1 MTVSRR
7 TCLQAG
13 VAAAAG
19 AWLGAS
25 PSLALAS
32 KAFPTRAI
40 KLVVAFPAGGPT
52 DLTMR
57 QLAENASKILDQPII
72 VENRPGASGS
82 LPAAQLQSTVAD
94 GYTIAQLPMSVM
106 RLPFTTGL
114 KWNPVDDLSYI
125 LNVTGYAFCMVAST
139 QSGLK
144 NWQEVVAW
152 AKANP
157 GKLTIGNTGTYTSP
171 HVTSA
176 IIAQQLGLDVV
187 HVPYKGSAELMR
199 ATMAGEVMVGA
210 DTSAVIPYVDQ
221 GRMVALNVWTEKR
234 LPTLPNTPTLIELGL
249 PTTQY
254 SPFGLVGPKGI
265 PADVLTRLHDAFKQA
280 MEMDSYQAMLQRFE
294 MLPIYMNSQSYRQ
307 FAVESTAKEKAALAK
322 LGPMAGA

>member
-1 MTVSRR
+1 MVLTRR
-7 TCLQAG
+7 SMLQAG
-13 VAAAAG
+13 AASAAG
-19 AWLGAS
+19 AWMGAGAS
-25 PSLALAS
+25 LAHAS
-32 KAFPTRAI
+32 KTFPSRAI

-57 QLAENASKILDQPII
+57 QLADNAAKVLGQPIV
-72 VENRPGASGS
+72 VENRPGAAGS
-82 LPAAQLQSTVAD
+82 LPATQLQNTVAD

-114 KWNPVDDLSYI
+114 KWNPVEDLSYI
-125 LNVTGYAFCMVAST
+125 INVTGYAFCMVAST

-144 NWQEVVAW
+144 SWQDVVAW

-157 GKLTIGNTGTYTSP
+157 GKLTLGNTGTYTSP

-187 HVPYKGSAELMR
+187 HVPYKGSSELMR
-199 ATMAGEVMVGA
+199 ATMAGEVMVAA

-254 SPFGLVGPKGI
+254 SPFGLVGPKGMH
-265 PADVLTRLHDAFKQA
+265 ADVQAALHAAFKQA

-294 MLPIYMNSQSYRQ
+294 MLPIYMNSADYKK
-307 FAVESTAKEKAALAK
+307 FAAESTIKEKAVLAK
-322 LGPMAGA
+322 LGPQA

>member
-1 MTVSRR
+1 MVLTRR
-7 TCLQAG
+7 SMLQAG
-13 VAAAAG
+13 AATAAG
-19 AWLGAS
+19 AWMGTGAS
-25 PSLALAS
+25 LAHAS
-32 KAFPTRAI
+32 KTFPNRAI

-57 QLAENASKILDQPII
+57 QLAENAAKVLGQPIV
-72 VENRPGASGS
+72 VENRPGAAGS
-82 LPAAQLQSTVAD
+82 LPATQLQNTVAD

-114 KWNPVDDLSYI
+114 TWNPVEDLSYI
-125 LNVTGYAFCMVAST
+125 INVTGYAFCMVAST

-152 AKANP
+152 AKAHP
-157 GKLTIGNTGTYTSP
+157 GKLTLGNTGTYTSP

-199 ATMAGEVMVGA
+199 ATMAGEVMVAA

-254 SPFGLVGPKGI
+254 SPFGLVGPKGM
-265 PADVLTRLHDAFKQA
+265 PADVQATLHKAFKEA
-280 MEMDSYQAMLQRFE
+280 MEMESYQAMLQRFE
-294 MLPIYMNSQSYRQ
+294 MLPIYMNSADYKK
-307 FAVESTAKEKAALAK
+307 FAAESTVKEKAVLAK
-322 LGPMAGA
+322 LGPQA

>member
-1 MTVSRR
+1 MVLTRR
-7 TCLQAG
+7 SLVQAG
-13 VAAAAG
+13 AATAMGAYIGAG
-19 AWLGAS
+19 A
-25 PSLALAS
+25 SLAHAN
-32 KAFPTRAI
+32 KRFPNRAI

-57 QLAENASKILDQPII
+57 QLAENAAKVLGQPIV
-72 VENRPGASGS
+72 VENRPGAAGS
-82 LPAAQLQSTVAD
+82 LPATQLQNTVAD

-114 KWNPVDDLSYI
+114 KWNPVEDLSYI
-125 LNVTGYAFCMVAST
+125 INVTGYAFCMVAST

-152 AKANP
+152 AKAHP
-157 GKLTIGNTGTYTSP
+157 GKLTLGNTGTYTSP

-199 ATMAGEVMVGA
+199 ATMAGEVMVAA

-234 LPTLPNTPTLIELGL
+234 LPTLPHTPTLIELGL

-254 SPFGLVGPKGI
+254 SPFGLVGPKGM
-265 PADVLTRLHDAFKQA
+265 PADVQATLHKAFKEA
-280 MEMDSYQAMLQRFE
+280 MEMESYQAMLQRFE
-294 MLPIYMNSQSYRQ
+294 MLPIYMNSADYKK
-307 FAVESTAKEKAALAK
+307 FAAESTVKEKAVLAK
-322 LGPMAGA
+322 LDPQA

>member
-1 MTVSRR
+1 MAISRR
-7 TCLQAG
+7 NMLH
-13 VAAAAG
+13 AG
-19 AWLGAS
+19 ATAVAGTWLGSA
-25 PSLALAS
+25 ATGAYAS
-32 KAFPTRAI
+32 KPFPSRAI
-40 KLVVAFPAGGPT
+40 KLMVAFPAGGPT

-57 QLAENASKILDQPII
+57 QLAENAAKILGQPIV
-72 VENRPGASGS
+72 VENRPGAAGS
-82 LPAAQLQSTVAD
+82 LPAAQLQNTPAD

-114 KWNPVDDLSYI
+114 KWNPVEDLTYLI
-125 LNVTGYAFCMVAST
+125 NVTGYAFCMVAST
-139 QSGLK
+139 KSGLK
-144 NWQEVVAW
+144 NWQDVVAW

-157 GKLTIGNTGTYTSP
+157 GKLTLGNTGTYTSP

-199 ATMAGEVMVGA
+199 ATMAGEVMVAA

-221 GRMVALNVWTEKR
+221 GKMVALNVWTAKR

-254 SPFGLVGPKGI
+254 SPFGLVGPKNM
-265 PADVLTRLHDAFKQA
+265 PADVQKRLHDAFKQA
-280 MEMDSYQAMLQRFE
+280 MEMESYQAMLQRFE
-294 MLPIYMNSQSYRQ
+294 MLPIYMNSADYKK
-307 FAVESTAKEKAALAK
+307 FAAESSTKEKAVLAK
-322 LGPMAGA
+322 LGPQQ

>member
-1 MTVSRR
+1 MAMNRR
-7 TCLQAG
+7 ACLQGAVAG
-13 VAAAAG
+13 VVGAALTPMAAW
-19 AWLGAS
+19 AQS
-25 PSLALAS
+25 S
-32 KAFPTRAI
+32 KTFPTRAI

-57 QLAENASKILDQPII
+57 QLADNASKVLGQPII

-94 GYTIAQLPMSVM
+94 GYTLAQLPMSVM

-114 KWNPVDDLSYI
+114 KWDPIEDLSYVI
-125 LNVTGYAFCMVAST
+125 NVTGYAFCMVAST
-139 QSGLK
+139 SSGLK
-144 NWQEVVAW
+144 SWDEVVAW

-157 GKLTIGNTGTYTSP
+157 GRLTLGNTGTYTSP

-199 ATMAGEVMVGA
+199 ATMAGEVMVAA

-254 SPFGLVGPKGI
+254 SPFGLVGPKGM
-265 PADVLTRLHDAFKQA
+265 PADVQARLHDAFKQA
-280 MEMDSYQAMLQRFE
+280 MEMASYQEMLQRFE
-294 MLPIYMNSQSYRQ
+294 MMPIYMNSDSYKQ
-307 FAVESTAKEKAALAK
+307 FAQTSTATEKAALAK
-322 LGPMAGA
+322 LGNLSG

>member
-1 MTVSRR
+1 M
-7 TCLQAG
+7 G
-13 VAAAAG
+13 AG
-19 AWLGAS
+19 A
-25 PSLALAS
+25 SLAHAS
-32 KAFPTRAI
+32 KTFPSRAI

-57 QLAENASKILDQPII
+57 QLADNAAKVLGQPIV
-72 VENRPGASGS
+72 VENRPGAAGS
-82 LPAAQLQSTVAD
+82 LPAGQLQNTAAD

-106 RLPFTTGL
+106 RLPYTTGL
-114 KWNPVDDLSYI
+114 KWNPVEDLSYI
-125 LNVTGYAFCMVAST
+125 INVTGYAFCMVAST

-144 NWQEVVAW
+144 SWQDVVAW

-157 GKLTIGNTGTYTSP
+157 GKLTLGNTGTYTSP

-187 HVPYKGSAELMR
+187 HVPYKGSSELMR
-199 ATMAGEVMVGA
+199 ATMAGEVMVAA

-254 SPFGLVGPKGI
+254 SPFGLVGPKGM
-265 PADVLTRLHDAFKQA
+265 PADVQAALHNAFKQA
-280 MEMDSYQAMLQRFE
+280 MEMESYQAMLQRFE
-294 MLPIYMNSQSYRQ
+294 MLPIYMNSADYKKFS
-307 FAVESTAKEKAALAK
+307 AESSLKEKAVLAK
-322 LGPMAGA
+322 LGPQA

>member
-1 MTVSRR
+1 MTISRR
-7 TCLQAG
+7 TYLQAG
-13 VAAAAG
+13 LAAAAG
-19 AWLGAS
+19 ALVGM
-25 PSLALAS
+25 PSTALAN
-32 KAFPTRAI
+32 KDFPQRAI

-52 DLTMR
+52 DITMR
-57 QLAENASKILDQPII
+57 QLAENASKILGQPII

-82 LPAAQLQSTVAD
+82 LPASQLQSTAAD

-114 KWNPVDDLSYI
+114 KWNPVEDLSYI
-125 LNVTGYAFCMVAST
+125 INVTGYAFCMVASK

-157 GKLTIGNTGTYTSP
+157 GKLTIGNTGTFTSP

-176 IIAQQLGLDVV
+176 IIAEQLGLDVV

-210 DTSAVIPYVDQ
+210 DTSAVIPYVDE
-221 GRMVALNVWTEKR
+221 GRLVPLNVWTEKR
-234 LPTLPNTPTLIELGL
+234 LATLPDTPTLIELGL

-254 SPFGLVGPKGI
+254 SPFGLVGPKGM
-265 PADVLTRLHDAFKQA
+265 PAELVARLHDAFKQA
-280 MEMDSYQAMLQRFE
+280 MEMESYQTMLQRFE
-294 MLPIYMNSQSYRQ
+294 MLPIYMNSADYRK
-307 FAVESTAKEKAALAK
+307 FAVESTATEKAALAK
-322 LGPMAGA
+322 LGTIAGS

>member
-1 MTVSRR
+1 MSISRR

-13 VAAAAG
+13 VSAVAG
-19 AWLGAS
+19 AWMAGA
-25 PSLALAS
+25 PALAQS
-32 KAFPTRAI
+32 GKAFPTRAI

-57 QLAENASKILDQPII
+57 QLAENASKIMGQPVI
-72 VENRPGASGS
+72 VENRPGAAGS
-82 LPAAQLQSTVAD
+82 LPASQLQSTPAD

-144 NWQEVVAW
+144 SWQDVVAW

-171 HVTSA
+171 HITSA

-234 LPTLPNTPTLIELGL
+234 LPTLPNTPTLLELGL

-254 SPFGLVGPKGI
+254 SPFGLVGPKGM
-265 PADVLTRLHDAFKQA
+265 PAEIQTRLHDVFKQA

-294 MLPIYMNSQSYRQ
+294 MLPIYMDSKAYRQ
-307 FAVESTAKEKAALAK
+307 FAIESTAKEKAVLAK
-322 LGPMAGA
+322 LGPQPG

>member
-1 MTVSRR
+1 MVLTRR
-7 TCLQAG
+7 SMLR
-13 VAAAAG
+13 AG
-19 AWLGAS
+19 AASAMGAYIGAGAS
-25 PSLALAS
+25 LAHAN
-32 KAFPTRAI
+32 KRFPNRAI

-57 QLAENASKILDQPII
+57 QLAENAAKVLGQPIV
-72 VENRPGASGS
+72 VENRPGAAGS
-82 LPAAQLQSTVAD
+82 LPATQLQNTVAD

-114 KWNPVDDLSYI
+114 KWNPVEDLSYI
-125 LNVTGYAFCMVAST
+125 INVTGYAFCMVAST

-152 AKANP
+152 AKAHP
-157 GKLTIGNTGTYTSP
+157 GKLTLGNTGTYTSP

-199 ATMAGEVMVGA
+199 ATMAGEVMVAA

-254 SPFGLVGPKGI
+254 SPFGLVGPKGM
-265 PADVLTRLHDAFKQA
+265 PADVQATLHKAFKEA
-280 MEMDSYQAMLQRFE
+280 MEMESYQAMLQRFE
-294 MLPIYMNSQSYRQ
+294 MLPIYMNSADYKK
-307 FAVESTAKEKAALAK
+307 FAAESTVKEKAVLAK
-322 LGPMAGA
+322 LGPQA

>member
-1 MTVSRR
+1 MTISRR
-7 TCLQAG
+7 ACLQLGLAS
-13 VAAAAG
+13 AAG
-19 AWLGAS
+19 ACLPHLPAAAQS
-25 PSLALAS
+25 S
-32 KAFPTRAI
+32 KSFPQRAI
-40 KLVVAFPAGGPT
+40 KLVVAFPACGPT
-52 DLTMR
+52 DITMR
-57 QLAENASKILDQPII
+57 QLAENASKILGQPII

-82 LPAAQLQSTVAD
+82 LPAAQLQSTAAD

-114 KWNPVDDLSYI
+114 KWDPVEDLSYI
-125 LNVTGYAFCMVAST
+125 INVTGYAFCMVASK

-144 NWQEVVAW
+144 SWQDVVAW

-210 DTSAVIPYVDQ
+210 DTSAVIPYVDE

-234 LPTLPNTPTLIELGL
+234 LAALPNTPTLIELGL

-254 SPFGLVGPKGI
+254 SPFGLVGPKGM
-265 PADVLTRLHDAFKQA
+265 PAEVIARLHEAFKQA
-280 MEMDSYQAMLQRFE
+280 MEMESYQAMLQRFE
-294 MLPIYMNSQSYRQ
+294 MLPIYMNSQDYRQ
-307 FAVESTAKEKAALAK
+307 FAIDSTAKEKAALAK
-322 LGPMAGA
+322 LGPVAG

>member
-1 MTVSRR
+1 MVLTRR
-7 TCLQAG
+7 SLVQAG
-13 VAAAAG
+13 AATAMGAYIGAG
-19 AWLGAS
+19 A
-25 PSLALAS
+25 SLAHAN
-32 KAFPTRAI
+32 KRFPNRAI

-57 QLAENASKILDQPII
+57 QLAENAAKVLGQPIV
-72 VENRPGASGS
+72 VENRPGAAGS
-82 LPAAQLQSTVAD
+82 LPATQLQNTVAD

-114 KWNPVDDLSYI
+114 KWNPVEDLSYI
-125 LNVTGYAFCMVAST
+125 INVTGYAFCMVAST

-152 AKANP
+152 AKAHP
-157 GKLTIGNTGTYTSP
+157 GKLTLGNTGTYTSP

-199 ATMAGEVMVGA
+199 ATMAGEVMVAA

-254 SPFGLVGPKGI
+254 SPFGLVGPKGM
-265 PADVLTRLHDAFKQA
+265 PADVQATLHKAFKEA
-280 MEMDSYQAMLQRFE
+280 MEMESYQAMLQRFE
-294 MLPIYMNSQSYRQ
+294 MLPIYMNSADYKK
-307 FAVESTAKEKAALAK
+307 FAAESTVKEKTVLAK
-322 LGPMAGA
+322 LGPQA

>member
-1 MTVSRR
+1 MALSRR
-7 TCLQAG
+7 SCLHATLAG
-13 VAAAAG
+13 VAGAAMAPLPG
-19 AWLGAS
+19 
-25 PSLALAS
+25 LAQS
-32 KAFPTRAI
+32 GKGFPQRAI

-57 QLAENASKILDQPII
+57 QLAENASKILGQPII

-82 LPAAQLQSTVAD
+82 LPSAQLQSTLAD
-94 GYTIAQLPMSVM
+94 GYTVAQLPMSVL

-114 KWNPVDDLSYI
+114 KWNPVEDLSYLI
-125 LNVTGYAFCMVAST
+125 NVTGYAFCMVAST
-139 QSGLK
+139 ASGFK

-157 GKLTIGNTGTYTSP
+157 GRLTVGNTGTYTSP

-199 ATMAGEVMVGA
+199 ATMGGEVMVAA

-234 LPTLPNTPTLIELGL
+234 LPTLPHTPTLIELGL

-254 SPFGLVGPKGI
+254 SPFGLVGPKGM
-265 PADVLTRLHDAFKQA
+265 PADVQAKLHDAFKQA

-294 MLPIYMNSQSYRQ
+294 MLPIYMNSAHYQQ
-307 FAVESTAKEKAALAK
+307 FAKDMTAKEQAALAK
-322 LGPMAGA
+322 LGKLSG

>member
-1 MTVSRR
+1 M
-7 TCLQAG
+7 G
-13 VAAAAG
+13 AG
-19 AWLGAS
+19 A
-25 PSLALAS
+25 SLAHAS
-32 KAFPTRAI
+32 KTFPSRAI

-57 QLAENASKILDQPII
+57 QLADNAAKVLGQPIV
-72 VENRPGASGS
+72 VENRPGAAGS
-82 LPAAQLQSTVAD
+82 LPATQLQNTAAD

-114 KWNPVDDLSYI
+114 KWNPVEDLSYI
-125 LNVTGYAFCMVAST
+125 INVTGYAFCMVAST

-144 NWQEVVAW
+144 SWQDVVAW

-157 GKLTIGNTGTYTSP
+157 GKLTLGNTGTYTSP

-187 HVPYKGSAELMR
+187 HVPYKGSSELMR
-199 ATMAGEVMVGA
+199 ATMAGEVMVAA

-254 SPFGLVGPKGI
+254 SPFGLVGPKGM
-265 PADVLTRLHDAFKQA
+265 PADVQAALHTAFKQA

-294 MLPIYMNSQSYRQ
+294 MLPIYMNSADYKK
-307 FAVESTAKEKAALAK
+307 FAADSTVKEKAVLAK
-322 LGPMAGA
+322 LGPQA

>member
-1 MTVSRR
+1 MTMRRR

-13 VAAAAG
+13 LAAMAG
-19 AWLGAS
+19 TLAGM
-25 PSLALAS
+25 PALAWADDS
-32 KAFPTRAI
+32 FPRRAI

-52 DLTMR
+52 DITMR
-57 QLAENASKILDQPII
+57 QLAENASKILGQPII

-82 LPAAQLQSTVAD
+82 LPASQLQSTPAD

-114 KWNPVDDLSYI
+114 KWNPVEDLSYI

-144 NWQEVVAW
+144 SWDDVVAW

-176 IIAQQLGLDVV
+176 IIAQAGGLQGGRRYQRRDSLCGRRA
-187 HVPYKGSAELMR
+187 HGGAERLDR
-199 ATMAGEVMVGA
+199 KAPAHLAQYPHADGAG
-210 DTSAVIPYVDQ
+210 
-221 GRMVALNVWTEKR
+221 
-234 LPTLPNTPTLIELGL
+234 
-249 PTTQY
+249 
-254 SPFGLVGPKGI
+254 
-265 PADVLTRLHDAFKQA
+265 PAYDPV
-280 MEMDSYQAMLQRFE
+280 
-294 MLPIYMNSQSYRQ
+294 
-307 FAVESTAKEKAALAK
+307 FAVWPGRPQGHVCQRAGQAA
-322 LGPMAGA
+322 

>member
-1 MTVSRR
+1 MTRR
-7 TCLQAG
+7 SLVQAG
-13 VAAAAG
+13 AATAMGAYIGAG
-19 AWLGAS
+19 A
-25 PSLALAS
+25 SLAHAN
-32 KAFPTRAI
+32 KRFPNRAI

-57 QLAENASKILDQPII
+57 QLAENAAKVLGQPIV
-72 VENRPGASGS
+72 VENRPGAAGS
-82 LPAAQLQSTVAD
+82 LPATQLQNTVAD

-114 KWNPVDDLSYI
+114 KWNPVEDLSYI
-125 LNVTGYAFCMVAST
+125 INVTGYAFCMVAST

-152 AKANP
+152 AKAHP
-157 GKLTIGNTGTYTSP
+157 GKLTLGNTGTYTSP

-199 ATMAGEVMVGA
+199 ATMAGEVMVAA

-254 SPFGLVGPKGI
+254 SPFGLVGPKGM
-265 PADVLTRLHDAFKQA
+265 PADVQATLHKAFKEA
-280 MEMDSYQAMLQRFE
+280 MEMESYQAMLQRFE
-294 MLPIYMNSQSYRQ
+294 MLPIYMNSADYKK
-307 FAVESTAKEKAALAK
+307 FAAESTVKEKAVLAK
-322 LGPMAGA
+322 LGPQA

>member
-1 MTVSRR
+1 MVLTRR
-7 TCLQAG
+7 SMLQAG
-13 VAAAAG
+13 AATAAG
-19 AWLGAS
+19 AYMGVGAS
-25 PSLALAS
+25 LAHANKTFPS
-32 KAFPTRAI
+32 RAI

-57 QLAENASKILDQPII
+57 QLADNAAKVLGQPIV
-72 VENRPGASGS
+72 VENRPGAAGS
-82 LPAAQLQSTVAD
+82 LPAGQLQNTAAD

-114 KWNPVDDLSYI
+114 KWNPVEDLSYI
-125 LNVTGYAFCMVAST
+125 INVTGYAFCMVAST

-144 NWQEVVAW
+144 SWQDVVAW

-157 GKLTIGNTGTYTSP
+157 GKLTLGNTGTYTSP

-187 HVPYKGSAELMR
+187 HVPYKGSSELMR
-199 ATMAGEVMVGA
+199 ATMAGEVMVAA

-234 LPTLPNTPTLIELGL
+234 LPTLPNIPTLIELGL

-254 SPFGLVGPKGI
+254 SPFGLVGPKGM
-265 PADVLTRLHDAFKQA
+265 PADVQTALHNAFKQA
-280 MEMDSYQAMLQRFE
+280 MEMESYQAMLQRFE
-294 MLPIYMNSQSYRQ
+294 MLPIYMNSADYKK
-307 FAVESTAKEKAALAK
+307 FAAESSVKEKAVLAK
-322 LGPMAGA
+322 LGPQA

>member
-1 MTVSRR
+1 MTMHRR
-7 TCLQAG
+7 TCLQAVVASVTG
-13 VAAAAG
+13 AALAPVAA
-19 AWLGAS
+19 
-25 PSLALAS
+25 LAQS
-32 KAFPTRAI
+32 GKFPQRPI

-57 QLAENASKILDQPII
+57 QLAENASKILGQPII

-82 LPAAQLQSTVAD
+82 LPASQLQTTPAD
-94 GYTIAQLPMSVM
+94 GYTVAQLPMSVM
-106 RLPFTTGL
+106 RLPFTSGL
-114 KWNPVDDLSYI
+114 KWNPVEDLTYI

-139 QSGLK
+139 SSGFK
-144 NWQEVVAW
+144 NWADVVAW

-157 GKLTIGNTGTYTSP
+157 GRLTIGNTGTYTSP

-176 IIAQQLGLDVV
+176 MIAQQLGLDVV

-199 ATMAGEVMVGA
+199 ATMAGEVMVAA

-254 SPFGLVGPKGI
+254 SPFGLVGPKGM
-265 PADVLTRLHDAFKQA
+265 PADVQARLHDAFKQA

-294 MLPIYMNSQSYRQ
+294 MLPIYMNSSNYKQ
-307 FAVESTAKEKAALAK
+307 FAKDSTEKERAALAK
-322 LGPMAGA
+322 LGKISG

>member
-1 MTVSRR
+1 MAISRR
-7 TCLQAG
+7 GVLQAG
-13 VAAAAG
+13 AAAAAG
-19 AWLGAS
+19 VWMGAGAG
-25 PSLALAS
+25 LAMAQ
-32 KAFPTRAI
+32 KAFPSRAI
-40 KLVVAFPAGGPT
+40 KMMVAFPAGGPT

-57 QLAENASKILDQPII
+57 QLAENAAKILGQPVVI
-72 VENRPGASGS
+72 ENKPGAAGS
-82 LPAAQLQSTVAD
+82 LPATLLQNTPAD

-114 KWNPVDDLSYI
+114 KWDPVEDLSYLI
-125 LNVTGYAFCMVAST
+125 NVTGYAFCMVASP

-144 NWQEVVAW
+144 SWQDVVAW

-157 GKLTIGNTGTYTSP
+157 GKLTLGNTGTYTSP

-176 IIAQQLGLDVV
+176 IIAQQLGLNVV

-199 ATMAGEVMVGA
+199 ATMAGEVMVAA
-210 DTSAVIPYVDQ
+210 DTSAVIPYVEQ
-221 GRMVALNVWTEKR
+221 GKMVALNVWTEKR

-254 SPFGLVGPKGI
+254 SPFGLVGPKKM
-265 PADVLTRLHDAFKQA
+265 PADVQKRLHDAFKQA

-294 MLPIYMNSQSYRQ
+294 MLPIYMNSADYKK
-307 FAVESTAKEKAALAK
+307 FAIESTAKEKAALAQ
-322 LGPMAGA
+322 LG

>member
-1 MTVSRR
+1 MVLTRR
-7 TCLQAG
+7 SLVQAG
-13 VAAAAG
+13 AATAMGAYIGAG
-19 AWLGAS
+19 A
-25 PSLALAS
+25 SLAHAN
-32 KAFPTRAI
+32 KRFPNRAI

-57 QLAENASKILDQPII
+57 QLAENAAKVLGQPIV
-72 VENRPGASGS
+72 VENRPGAAGS
-82 LPAAQLQSTVAD
+82 LPATQLQNTVAD

-114 KWNPVDDLSYI
+114 KWNPVEDLSYI
-125 LNVTGYAFCMVAST
+125 INVTGYAFCMVAST

-152 AKANP
+152 AKAHP
-157 GKLTIGNTGTYTSP
+157 GKLTLGNTGTYTSP

-187 HVPYKGSAELMR
+187 HVPYKGSAEQMR
-199 ATMAGEVMVGA
+199 ATMAGEVMVAA

-254 SPFGLVGPKGI
+254 SPFGLVGPKGM
-265 PADVLTRLHDAFKQA
+265 PADVQATLHKAFKEA
-280 MEMDSYQAMLQRFE
+280 MEMESYQAMLQRFE
-294 MLPIYMNSQSYRQ
+294 MLPIYMNSADYKK
-307 FAVESTAKEKAALAK
+307 FAAESTVKEKAVLAK
-322 LGPMAGA
+322 LGPQA

>member
-1 MTVSRR
+1 MVLTRR
-7 TCLQAG
+7 SLVQAG
-13 VAAAAG
+13 AATTMGAYIGAG
-19 AWLGAS
+19 A
-25 PSLALAS
+25 SLAHAN
-32 KAFPTRAI
+32 KRFPNRAI

-57 QLAENASKILDQPII
+57 QLAENAAKVLGQPIV
-72 VENRPGASGS
+72 VENRPGAAGS
-82 LPAAQLQSTVAD
+82 LPAAQLQNTVAD

-114 KWNPVDDLSYI
+114 KWNPVEDLSYI
-125 LNVTGYAFCMVAST
+125 INVTGYAFCMVAST

-152 AKANP
+152 AKAHP
-157 GKLTIGNTGTYTSP
+157 GKLTLGNTGTYTSP

-199 ATMAGEVMVGA
+199 ATMAGEVMVAA

-221 GRMVALNVWTEKR
+221 GRMVALNVWTESAC
-234 LPTLPNTPTLIELGL
+234 PPCP
-249 PTTQY
+249 
-254 SPFGLVGPKGI
+254 I
-265 PADVLTRLHDAFKQA
+265 P
-280 MEMDSYQAMLQRFE
+280 
-294 MLPIYMNSQSYRQ
+294 P
-307 FAVESTAKEKAALAK
+307 
-322 LGPMAGA
+322 P

>member
-1 MTVSRR
+1 MTRR
-7 TCLQAG
+7 SLVQAG
-13 VAAAAG
+13 AATAMGAYIGAG
-19 AWLGAS
+19 A
-25 PSLALAS
+25 SLAHAN
-32 KAFPTRAI
+32 KRFPNRAI

-57 QLAENASKILDQPII
+57 QLAENAAKVLGQPIV
-72 VENRPGASGS
+72 VENRPGAAGS
-82 LPAAQLQSTVAD
+82 LPATQLQNTVAD
-94 GYTIAQLPMSVM
+94 GYTVAQLPMSVM

-114 KWNPVDDLSYI
+114 KWNPVEDLSYI
-125 LNVTGYAFCMVAST
+125 INVTGYAFCMVAST

-152 AKANP
+152 AKAHP
-157 GKLTIGNTGTYTSP
+157 GKLTLGNTGTYTSP

-199 ATMAGEVMVGA
+199 ATMAGEVMVAA

-254 SPFGLVGPKGI
+254 SPFGLVGPKGM
-265 PADVLTRLHDAFKQA
+265 PADVQATLHKAFKEA
-280 MEMDSYQAMLQRFE
+280 MEMESYQAMLQRFE
-294 MLPIYMNSQSYRQ
+294 MLPIYMNSADYKK
-307 FAVESTAKEKAALAK
+307 FAAESTVKEKAVLAK
-322 LGPMAGA
+322 LGPQA

>member
-1 MTVSRR
+1 MVLTRR
-7 TCLQAG
+7 SLVQAG
-13 VAAAAG
+13 AATAMGAYIGAG
-19 AWLGAS
+19 A
-25 PSLALAS
+25 SLAHAN
-32 KAFPTRAI
+32 KRFPNRAI

-57 QLAENASKILDQPII
+57 QLAENAAKVLGQPIV
-72 VENRPGASGS
+72 VENRPGAAGS
-82 LPAAQLQSTVAD
+82 LPATQLQNTVAD

-114 KWNPVDDLSYI
+114 KWNPVEDLSYI
-125 LNVTGYAFCMVAST
+125 INVTGYAFCMVAST

-152 AKANP
+152 AKAHP
-157 GKLTIGNTGTYTSP
+157 GKLTLGNTGTYTSP

-199 ATMAGEVMVGA
+199 ATMAGEVMVAA

-234 LPTLPNTPTLIELGL
+234 LPTLPHTPTLIELGL

-254 SPFGLVGPKGI
+254 SPFGLVGPKGM
-265 PADVLTRLHDAFKQA
+265 PADVQATLHKAFKEA
-280 MEMDSYQAMLQRFE
+280 MEMESYQAMLQRFE
-294 MLPIYMNSQSYRQ
+294 MLPIYMNSADYKK
-307 FAVESTAKEKAALAK
+307 FAAESTVKEKAVLAK
-322 LGPMAGA
+322 LGPQA

>member
-1 MTVSRR
+1 MVLTRR
-7 TCLQAG
+7 SLVQAG
-13 VAAAAG
+13 AATAMGAYIGAG
-19 AWLGAS
+19 A
-25 PSLALAS
+25 SLAHAN
-32 KAFPTRAI
+32 KRFPNRAI

-57 QLAENASKILDQPII
+57 QLAENAAQVLGQPIV
-72 VENRPGASGS
+72 VENRPGAAGS
-82 LPAAQLQSTVAD
+82 LPATQLQNTVAD

-114 KWNPVDDLSYI
+114 KWNPVEDLSYI
-125 LNVTGYAFCMVAST
+125 INVTGYAFCMVAST

-152 AKANP
+152 AKAHP
-157 GKLTIGNTGTYTSP
+157 GKLTLGNTGTYTSP
-171 HVTSA
+171 HVTSV

-199 ATMAGEVMVGA
+199 ATMAGEVMVAA

-254 SPFGLVGPKGI
+254 SPFGLVGPKGM
-265 PADVLTRLHDAFKQA
+265 PADVQATLHKAFKEA
-280 MEMDSYQAMLQRFE
+280 MEMESYQAMLQRFE
-294 MLPIYMNSQSYRQ
+294 MLPIYMNSADYKK
-307 FAVESTAKEKAALAK
+307 FAAESTVKEKAVLAK
-322 LGPMAGA
+322 LGPQA

>member
-1 MTVSRR
+1 MVLTRR
-7 TCLQAG
+7 SLVQAG
-13 VAAAAG
+13 AATAMGAYIGAG
-19 AWLGAS
+19 A
-25 PSLALAS
+25 SLAHAN
-32 KAFPTRAI
+32 KRFPNRAI

-57 QLAENASKILDQPII
+57 QLAENAAKVLGQPIV
-72 VENRPGASGS
+72 VENRPGAAGS
-82 LPAAQLQSTVAD
+82 LPATQLQNTVAD

-114 KWNPVDDLSYI
+114 KWNPVEDLSYI
-125 LNVTGYAFCMVAST
+125 INVTGYAFCMVAST

-144 NWQEVVAW
+144 KWQEVVAW
-152 AKANP
+152 AKAHP
-157 GKLTIGNTGTYTSP
+157 GKLTLGNTGTYTSP

-199 ATMAGEVMVGA
+199 ATMAGEVMVAA

-254 SPFGLVGPKGI
+254 SPFGLVGPKGM
-265 PADVLTRLHDAFKQA
+265 PADVQATLHKAFKEA
-280 MEMDSYQAMLQRFE
+280 MEMESYQAMLQRFE
-294 MLPIYMNSQSYRQ
+294 MLPIYMNSADYKK
-307 FAVESTAKEKAALAK
+307 FAAESTVKEKAVLAK
-322 LGPMAGA
+322 LGPQA

>member
-1 MTVSRR
+1 MSISRR
-7 TCLQAG
+7 TALQAG
-13 VAAAAG
+13 LSAVAG
-19 AWLGAS
+19 SWLGTA
-25 PSLALAS
+25 PSLAQAS

-57 QLAENASKILDQPII
+57 QLAENASKVLGQPVI

-82 LPAAQLQSTVAD
+82 LPAAQLQSTQAD
-94 GYTIAQLPMSVM
+94 GYTLAQLPMSVM

-114 KWNPVDDLSYI
+114 KWNPVEDLSYI

-144 NWQEVVAW
+144 SWQDVVAW
-152 AKANP
+152 AKAHP

-176 IIAQQLGLDVV
+176 IIAQQLGLEVV

-199 ATMAGEVMVGA
+199 ATMSGEVMVAA

-234 LPTLPNTPTLIELGL
+234 LPTLPKTPTLIELGL

-254 SPFGLVGPKGI
+254 SPFGLVAPKGL
-265 PADVLTRLHDAFKQA
+265 PKDVQARLHDAFKQA
-280 MEMDSYQAMLQRFE
+280 MEMESYQAMLQRFE
-294 MLPIYMNSQSYRQ
+294 MLPIYMDSARYKQ
-307 FAVESTAKEKAALAK
+307 FAQESTVKEKAALAK
-322 LGPMAGA
+322 LGPQA

>member
-1 MTVSRR
+1 MSLRRR
-7 TCLQAG
+7 TYLQVSLSSVAMACLG
-13 VAAAAG
+13 SVP
-19 AWLGAS
+19 AWATANKS
-25 PSLALAS
+25 
-32 KAFPTRAI
+32 FPQRAI

-52 DLTMR
+52 DITMR
-57 QLAENASKILDQPII
+57 QLAENASKILGQPII

-82 LPAAQLQSTVAD
+82 LPASQLQSTPAD

-114 KWNPVDDLSYI
+114 KWNPVEDLSYI

-144 NWQEVVAW
+144 SWAEMVAW

-199 ATMAGEVMVGA
+199 ATMAGEVMVAA
-210 DTSAVIPYVDQ
+210 DTSAVIPYVDE

-234 LPTLPNTPTLIELGL
+234 LPTLPQTPTLIELGL

-254 SPFGLVGPKGI
+254 SPFGLVGPKGM
-265 PADVLTRLHDAFKQA
+265 PAEVQARLHDAFKQA
-280 MEMDSYQAMLQRFE
+280 MEMDSYQAMLKRFE
-294 MLPIYMNSQSYRQ
+294 MLPIYMDSNAYKQ
-307 FAVESTAKEKAALAK
+307 FAKDSTALEKEALAK
-322 LGPMAGA
+322 LDHAKT

>member
-1 MTVSRR
+1 MAIDRR
-7 TCLQAG
+7 TCLK
-13 VAAAAG
+13 VAATSLVGSAVAPMAAWAQSG
-19 AWLGAS
+19 GK
-25 PSLALAS
+25 P
-32 KAFPTRAI
+32 FPTRPI

-52 DLTMR
+52 DITLR
-57 QLAENASKILDQPII
+57 QLAENAGKVLGQPVI

-82 LPAAQLQSTVAD
+82 LPAAQLQSTAAD
-94 GYTIAQLPMSVM
+94 GYTLAQLPMSVM

-114 KWNPVDDLSYI
+114 KWNPVEDLSYI
-125 LNVTGYAFCMVAST
+125 INVTGYAFCMVASP

-144 NWQEVVAW
+144 SWDEVVAW

-157 GKLTIGNTGTYTSP
+157 GRLTLGNTGTYTSP

-187 HVPYKGSAELMR
+187 HVPYKGSSELMR
-199 ATMAGEVMVGA
+199 ATMAGEVMVAA

-234 LPTLPNTPTLIELGL
+234 LPTLPNTPTLLELGL

-254 SPFGLVGPKGI
+254 SPFGLVAPKGT
-265 PADVLTRLHDAFKQA
+265 PAQVQARLHDAFKQA
-280 MEMDSYQAMLQRFE
+280 MEMDSYQALLQRFD
-294 MLPIYMNSQSYRQ
+294 MLPIYMDSKNYQQ
-307 FAVESTAKEKAALAK
+307 FAQDSTQQEKAALAK
-322 LGPMAGA
+322 LGNISG

>member
-1 MTVSRR
+1 MAITRR
-7 TCLQAG
+7 TCLQA
-13 VAAAAG
+13 AAAG
-19 AWLGAS
+19 MVGAAWA
-25 PSLALAS
+25 PTAALAQS
-32 KAFPTRAI
+32 HKAFPTRAI

-57 QLAENASKILDQPII
+57 QLAENASKILGQPVI

-82 LPAAQLQSTVAD
+82 LPAAQLQSTAAD
-94 GYTIAQLPMSVM
+94 GYTVAQLPMSVM

-114 KWNPVDDLSYI
+114 KWNPIEDLSYLI
-125 LNVTGYAFCMVAST
+125 NVTGYAFCMVAST
-139 QSGLK
+139 QSGFK
-144 NWQEVVAW
+144 SWPEVVAW

-157 GKLTIGNTGTYTSP
+157 GRLTLGNTGTYTSP

-199 ATMAGEVMVGA
+199 ATMGGEVMVAA

-221 GRMVALNVWTEKR
+221 GRMVALNVWTQER
-234 LPTLPNTPTLIELGL
+234 LPTLPHTPTLIELGL

-254 SPFGLVGPKGI
+254 SPFGLVGPKGM
-265 PADVLTRLHDAFKQA
+265 PAEVQARLHDAFKQA

-294 MLPIYMNSQSYRQ
+294 MMPIYMNSAQYQQ
-307 FAVESTAKEKAALAK
+307 FAQASTATEKAALAK
-322 LGPMAGA
+322 LGQIGA

>member
-7 TCLQAG
+7 VCLQAG
-13 VAAAAG
+13 LSALAG
-19 AWLGAS
+19 ACWGVGPAVAMANS
-25 PSLALAS
+25 
-32 KAFPTRAI
+32 AFPQRAI

-57 QLAENASKILDQPII
+57 QLAENASKILGQPII

-82 LPAAQLQSTVAD
+82 LPASQLQSTPAD
-94 GYTIAQLPMSVM
+94 GYTVAQLPMSVM

-114 KWNPVDDLSYI
+114 KWNPVEDLTYI
-125 LNVTGYAFCMVAST
+125 INVTGYAFCMVAST

-144 NWQEVVAW
+144 SWADVVAW

-157 GKLTIGNTGTYTSP
+157 GKLTLGNTGTYTSP

-199 ATMAGEVMVGA
+199 ATMAGEVMVAA
-210 DTSAVIPYVDQ
+210 DTSAVIPYVDE

-234 LPTLPNTPTLIELGL
+234 LPTLPNTPTLLELGL

-254 SPFGLVGPKGI
+254 SPFGLVGPKGM
-265 PADVLTRLHDAFKQA
+265 PAEVQARLHDAFKQA
-280 MEMDSYQAMLQRFE
+280 MEMESYQAMLKRFE
-294 MLPIYMNSQSYRQ
+294 MLPIYMDSKAYKE
-307 FAVESTAKEKAALAK
+307 FAKDSSVKEKDALSK
-322 LGPMAGA
+322 LDKSST

>member
-1 MTVSRR
+1 MAMHRR
-7 TCLQAG
+7 TCLQAAVAG
-13 VAAAAG
+13 VVG
-19 AWLGAS
+19 ATLAPVS
-25 PSLALAS
+25 ALAQS
-32 KAFPTRAI
+32 GKGFPSRAI

-57 QLAENASKILDQPII
+57 QLAENASKILGQPVI

-82 LPAAQLQSTVAD
+82 LPSAQLQSTPAD
-94 GYTIAQLPMSVM
+94 GYTVAQLPMSVL

-114 KWNPVDDLSYI
+114 KWNPIEDLSYI
-125 LNVTGYAFCMVAST
+125 INVTGYAFCMVAST

-144 NWQEVVAW
+144 SWKDVVAW

-157 GKLTIGNTGTYTSP
+157 GKLTLGNTGTYTSP

-187 HVPYKGSAELMR
+187 HVPYKGSSELMR
-199 ATMAGEVMVGA
+199 ATMAGEVMVAA

-254 SPFGLVGPKGI
+254 SPFGLVGPKGL
-265 PADVLTRLHDAFKQA
+265 PADVRTTLHKAFKEA
-280 MEMDSYQAMLQRFE
+280 MEMESYQAMLQRFE
-294 MLPIYMNSQSYRQ
+294 MLPIYMNSADYKK
-307 FAVESTAKEKAALAK
+307 FAAESSVKEKAVLAK
-322 LGPMAGA
+322 LGPQS

>member
-1 MTVSRR
+1 MQNISRR
-7 TCLQAG
+7 NILQAG
-13 VAAAAG
+13 ALAAAG
-19 AWLGAS
+19 ACLGTVAGVAHAQKPF
-25 PSLALAS
+25 PSR
-32 KAFPTRAI
+32 PI
-40 KLVVAFPAGGPT
+40 KLMVAFPAGGPT

-57 QLAENASKILDQPII
+57 QLAENAAKILGQPIV
-72 VENRPGASGS
+72 VENKPGAAGS
-82 LPAAQLQSTVAD
+82 LPASQLQNTAAD

-114 KWNPVDDLSYI
+114 KWNPVEELSYI
-125 LNVTGYAFCMVAST
+125 INVTGYAFCMVAST

-144 NWQEVVAW
+144 SWQDVVAW

-176 IIAQQLGLDVV
+176 IIAQQLGLNVV

-199 ATMAGEVMVGA
+199 ATMAGEVMVAA
-210 DTSAVIPYVDQ
+210 DTSAVIPYVNE

-254 SPFGLVGPKGI
+254 SPFGLVAPKNL
-265 PADVLTRLHDAFKQA
+265 PADVQKRLHDAFKQA

-294 MLPIYMNSQSYRQ
+294 MLPIYMNSADYKK
-307 FAVESTAKEKAALAK
+307 FAADSTVKEKAALAK
-322 LGPMAGA
+322 LGPQAQ

>member
-1 MTVSRR
+1 MG
-7 TCLQAG
+7 AYIG
-13 VAAAAG
+13 AG
-19 AWLGAS
+19 A
-25 PSLALAS
+25 SLAHAN
-32 KAFPTRAI
+32 KRFPNRAI

-57 QLAENASKILDQPII
+57 QLAENAAKVLGQPIV
-72 VENRPGASGS
+72 VENRPGAAGS
-82 LPAAQLQSTVAD
+82 LPAAQLQNTVAD

-114 KWNPVDDLSYI
+114 KWNPVEDLSYI
-125 LNVTGYAFCMVAST
+125 INVTGYAFCMVAST

-152 AKANP
+152 AKAHP
-157 GKLTIGNTGTYTSP
+157 GKLTLGNTGTYTSP

-199 ATMAGEVMVGA
+199 ATMAGEVMVAA

-254 SPFGLVGPKGI
+254 SPFGLVGPKGM
-265 PADVLTRLHDAFKQA
+265 PADVQATLHKAFKEA
-280 MEMDSYQAMLQRFE
+280 MEMESYQAMLQRFE
-294 MLPIYMNSQSYRQ
+294 MLPIYMNSADYKK
-307 FAVESTAKEKAALAK
+307 FAAESTVKEKAVLAK
-322 LGPMAGA
+322 LGPQA